1 MSTVKS
7 KKLQVGTDAT
17 SSNNFTIYQ
26 PATPDGTLRIGVGN
40 ADNPTEVA
48 RFDSIPSYSARAWA
62 NINTSGTVSVRQSG
76 NVSSVTD
83 VATGQ
88 FTVNFATAMPDNGY
102 SIVGSPSENGANT
115 IILIFARTG
124 ASKTING
131 CYMQTLIDSGGFVDT
146 YDINIAVFR

>member
-1 MSTVKS
+1 MSVIINGDTGIDKITDGSVVADDLASTLDLSGKTVT
-7 KKLQVGTDAT
+7 LATDAVDQLST
-17 SSNNFTIYQ
+17 ASGS
-26 PATPDGTLRIGVGN
+26 A
-40 ADNPTEVA
+40 
-48 RFDSIPSYSARAWA
+48 PSYSARAWV
-62 NINTSGTVSVRQSG
+62 NINTSGTVSIRQSG

-83 VATGQ
+83 TATGQ
-88 FTVNFATAMPDNGY
+88 YTVNFATAMPDNGY